1 MAQNPY
7 YRFQEILSESLNN
20 QMHWAEWRNFE
31 LIFKNS
37 VISKKSVI
45 VEVLAGLVRGNSTL
59 SLSCKDLCLLEG
71 LD

>member
-1 MAQNPY
+1 
-7 YRFQEILSESLNN
+7 
-20 QMHWAEWRNFE
+20 MHWAEWRNFE